1 MKHEEMLAATGD
13 RSLWRLIGALW
24 ISEVWH
30 NAWLVW
36 GKPRYRAMA
45 VVRFDQ
51 VLTHQEDRARGR
63 A

>member
-13 RSLWRLIGALW
+13 RRLWRLIGALW

-36 GKPRYRAMA
+36 GKTYYRARA
-45 VVRFDQ
+45 VVVMDR
-51 VLTHQEDRARGR
+51 VLTYQEARGR
-63 A
+63 HEE